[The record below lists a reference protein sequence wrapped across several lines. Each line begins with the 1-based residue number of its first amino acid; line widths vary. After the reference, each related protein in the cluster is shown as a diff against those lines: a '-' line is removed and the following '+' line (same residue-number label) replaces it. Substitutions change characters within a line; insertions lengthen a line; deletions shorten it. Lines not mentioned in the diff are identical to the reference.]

1 MRISFSFV
9 NQKKILKLIIKNN
22 LAKKFSYEDHNEEG
36 FDKTYTFFVFGI
48 GKLLHLYIQI
58 IISCLFLFLIFKLL
72 KQVNRKLININ
83 LSSFS
88 LAIYVRNISQIN
100 LQTKNLII

>member
-36 FDKTYTFFVFGI
+36 FDKTYTFFVFWNWEI
-48 GKLLHLYIQI
+48 VTSVYLNYYI
-58 IISCLFLFLIFKLL
+58 L
-72 KQVNRKLININ
+72 
-83 LSSFS
+83 SFS
-88 LAIYVRNISQIN
+88 FSFFNF
-100 LQTKNLII
+100 

>member
-1 MRISFSFV
+1 MRIFFSFV

-48 GKLLHLYIQI
+48 GKLLHV
-58 IISCLFLFLIFKLL
+58 CIFKLL
-72 KQVNRKLININ
+72 YLV
-83 LSSFS
+83 FFFFFF
-88 LAIYVRNISQIN
+88 
-100 LQTKNLII
+100 

>member
-9 NQKKILKLIIKNN
+9 NQKKILKLIIKYN
-22 LAKKFSYEDHNEEG
+22 LAKKIFVDHNEEG

-58 IISCLFLFLIFKLL
+58 IISCLFLFLFLIFKLL

-88 LAIYVRNISQIN
+88 LAIYVRNISQ
-100 LQTKNLII
+100 

>member
-9 NQKKILKLIIKNN
+9 NQKKILKLIIKYN
-22 LAKKFSYEDHNEEG
+22 LAKKIFVDHNEEG

-88 LAIYVRNISQIN
+88 LAIYVRNISQ
-100 LQTKNLII
+100 

>member
-83 LSSFS
+83 YQVFLLRSTCE
-88 LAIYVRNISQIN
+88 IYH
-100 LQTKNLII
+100 K